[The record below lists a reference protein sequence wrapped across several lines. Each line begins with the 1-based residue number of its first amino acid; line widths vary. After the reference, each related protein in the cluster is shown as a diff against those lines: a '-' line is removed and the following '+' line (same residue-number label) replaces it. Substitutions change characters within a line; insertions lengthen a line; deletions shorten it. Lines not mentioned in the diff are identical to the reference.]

1 MNYEAI
7 INENIMLKERILQ
20 LETELIEVR
29 EHLKKYTA
37 FVCKKNYYENN
48 KQIIKQKH
56 KEYKPTEEQKKQW
69 ARNAYF
75 KKKEKLE
82 KEKCQNIIFI

>member
-1 MNYEAI
+1 MNNENI

-37 FVCKKNYYENN
+37 PACKKKYYENN
-48 KQIIKQKH
+48 KEIIKQKH

-69 ARNAYF
+69 AKNAYL
-75 KKKEKLE
+75 KKKEKS
-82 KEKCQNIIFI
+82 QNIQKFVYFH